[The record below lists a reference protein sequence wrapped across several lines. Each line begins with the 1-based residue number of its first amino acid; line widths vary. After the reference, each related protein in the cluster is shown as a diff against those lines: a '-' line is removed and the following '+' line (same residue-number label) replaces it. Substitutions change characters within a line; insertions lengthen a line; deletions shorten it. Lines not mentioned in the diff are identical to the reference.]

1 MPPHENVWRIEARG
15 VRGSAFLFGLGMIL
29 SGTFSLCDLRHMLEH
44 SYVMLVSIGTL
55 SESSK
60 TVWPSG
66 LRRWL
71 KAPVRKG
78 VGSNPTAVISQR
90 GACCLSCASQRA
102 NEARGPGYGAVVPHP
117 LSMRE
122 ALGSIPSLST
132 FCHRSCL
139 RIALRCCRARV
150 ATSEVHNDRAL
161 GVVVSHPLSMR
172 EALGSIPSVSKFC

>member
-1 MPPHENVWRIEARG
+1 MEARG
-15 VRGSAFLFGLGMIL
+15 VRGRVFLFGLGMIL

-78 VGSNPTAVISQR
+78 VGFEPHSCHHPVQNLRGSHAVSNAKAEP
-90 GACCLSCASQRA
+90 
-102 NEARGPGYGAVVPHP
+102 P
-117 LSMRE
+117 
-122 ALGSIPSLST
+122 
-132 FCHRSCL
+132 
-139 RIALRCCRARV
+139 
-150 ATSEVHNDRAL
+150 ATT
-161 GVVVSHPLSMR
+161 
-172 EALGSIPSVSKFC
+172 

>member
-78 VGSNPTAVISQR
+78 VGSNPTAVITLCKVYAGR
-90 GACCLSCASQRA
+90 M
-102 NEARGPGYGAVVPHP
+102 P
-117 LSMRE
+117 
-122 ALGSIPSLST
+122 
-132 FCHRSCL
+132 
-139 RIALRCCRARV
+139 
-150 ATSEVHNDRAL
+150 
-161 GVVVSHPLSMR
+161 
-172 EALGSIPSVSKFC
+172 